1 MHDIPERP
9 WSLVATDL
17 FHWNGEEY
25 VIVTDSFSGWIET
38 IKLSNT
44 SSRTIID
51 KLKEVL
57 ARFGIPDIL
66 YSDNGPQYSSEEF
79 QMFACEWGFIHV
91 TSSPQYPQSNGWA
104 ERAVRS
110 AKELL
115 EKCKTYIIIT

>member
-1 MHDIPERP
+1 MCNSCKPHQQREPLKMHDIPERP

-25 VIVTDSFSGWIET
+25 VIVTDSFCGWIET

-51 KLKEVL
+51 KLKEVF

-79 QMFACEWGFIHV
+79 QMFAREWGFNHV
-91 TSSPQYPQSNGWA
+91 TSSLQCPQSNGLA
-104 ERAVRS
+104 ES
-110 AKELL
+110 SS
-115 EKCKTYIIIT
+115 